1 MYIHNSIDSLVKYL
15 EGKSNDISFIS
26 PSFMG
31 YRDKSKN
38 LLVEK
43 DIVIEKISNLRSKI
57 TSVSYEMED
66 SHALVYYLLGD
77 IKYISK
83 VRFDNDGLVNSIVE
97 EIYNP
102 NNSVCVLRIE
112 YDGKNYYGMQKQKK
126 ENESTIQD
134 ELEKALKEMLNK
146 DVIVYPASRTDRGV
160 HAKGQVVHFDSNN
173 ISPDSYKYAL
183 NNLLPKDIRIK
194 DAYLRSQLFNARY
207 DVVEKTYNYIVDMS
221 DYSVFNKDYV
231 YYHKVNNI
239 AKIRKELKSLIGT
252 HDFKAFCK
260 GEKEDTIR
268 TIYDAS
274 VHLDGTKL
282 IFTFTG
288 DGFLH
293 NMIRFIVGSLLKID
307 ESGVGSLKHI
317 IDSKDKNLTNI
328 LAPASGLYLVN
339 IKY

>member
-1 MYIHNSIDSLVKYL
+1 MSIHNALDTFVSYL
-15 EGKSNDISFIS
+15 NKETNDTSFVS
-26 PSFMG
+26 PNFKG

-38 LLVEK
+38 LLLDKDVFIDRMSKMRVNIK
-43 DIVIEKISNLRSKI
+43 DISSKA
-57 TSVSYEMED
+57 ED
-66 SHALVYYLLGD
+66 SHALVYFYID
-77 IKYISK
+77 DTKYISK
-83 VRFDNDGLVNSIVE
+83 VRFDGDGLINSIVE

-102 NNSVCVLRIE
+102 NNNVCVLRIE

-134 ELEKALKEMLNK
+134 ELEKALKEMLKK
-146 DVIVYPASRTDRGV
+146 DIVVCPASRTDRGV
-160 HAKGQVVHFDSNN
+160 HAKGQVVHFDLNG
-173 ISPDSYKYAL
+173 IKPESYKYAL
-183 NNLLPKDIRIK
+183 NNLLPKDIRII
-194 DAYLRSQLFNARY
+194 DAYERSQLFNARY
-207 DVVEKTYNYIVDMS
+207 DVIEKTYNYIVDMG
-221 DYSVFNKDYV
+221 DYSVFDKDYV

-239 AKIRKELKSLIGT
+239 SKIRKELKSIIGT
-252 HDFKAFCK
+252 HDFIAFCK

-307 ESGVGSLKHI
+307 ETGVGSIKYIL
-317 IDSKDKNLTNI
+317 DSKDKNLTNT

>member
-1 MYIHNSIDSLVKYL
+1 MYIYNALD
-15 EGKSNDISFIS
+15 SFIS
-26 PSFMG
+26 YLKSETNDTSFVSPKFMG

-38 LLVEK
+38 LLIDEDIFIDRMNKLRVNIK
-43 DIVIEKISNLRSKI
+43 DISSL
-57 TSVSYEMED
+57 MED
-66 SHALVYYLLGD
+66 SHALVYFYIDD

-83 VRFDNDGLVNSIVE
+83 VRFDSDGLINSVVE

-102 NNSVCVLRIE
+102 NNNVCVLRIE

-126 ENESTIQD
+126 VGEPTIQD
-134 ELEKALKEMLNK
+134 MIEKALYEMLK
-146 DVIVYPASRTDRGV
+146 KEVIVYPASRTDRGV
-160 HAKGQVVHFDSNN
+160 HAKGQVVHFYSNS
-173 ISPDSYKYAL
+173 IDPKKYMYAL
-183 NNLLPKDIRIK
+183 NNLLPKDIRII
-194 DAYLRSQLFNARY
+194 DAYERSQLFNARY
-207 DVVEKTYNYIVDMS
+207 DVVMKTYNYIVDTS

-239 AKIRKELKSLIGT
+239 SKIRQELKSIIGT
-252 HDFKAFCK
+252 HDFVSFCK

-274 VHLDGTKL
+274 IHLDGTKL

-307 ESGVGSLKHI
+307 ETGIGSIKYIL
-317 IDSKDKNLTNI
+317 DSKDKNLTNI